1 MISVPDPQPTN
12 LHKIRILSKTKLSN
26 LYTHTR
32 REKVRW
38 YKIIF
43 TKK

>member
-32 REKVRW
+32 REKVR
-38 YKIIF
+38 
-43 TKK
+43 